1 MYVCAAGSC
10 GAATG
15 EGVEAR
21 ADFSIL
27 FRFYIRKHGL
37 QFVILKVTRVLQSPL
52 QVSSTFFSVF
62 QELYIAKTAAAT
74 FCFYALTVTLPNV
87 SYGLVSN
94 NGMPRFLNIVG
105 MAWIGVALQPV
116 IFFATNRKFRV
127 HTTALMCCKEPPDA
141 DTTASLRRGSTR
153 TSSSISRPSRI
164 SFTDLRT
171 LLGVLPN
178 SIRDK
183 AFFKE
188 RSANKS
194 HDNLQTVGEV
204 QEPIVLSTTM

>member
-1 MYVCAAGSC
+1 M
-10 GAATG
+10 
-15 EGVEAR
+15 
-21 ADFSIL
+21 
-27 FRFYIRKHGL
+27 
-37 QFVILKVTRVLQSPL
+37 
-52 QVSSTFFSVF
+52 
-62 QELYIAKTAAAT
+62 
-74 FCFYALTVTLPNV
+74 TLPNV

-116 IFFATNRKFRV
+116 IFFAINRKFRV
-127 HTTALMCCKEPPDA
+127 HTTALMFCKEPPDA
-141 DTTASLRRGSTR
+141 DTTGSLRRRSTR

-164 SFTDLRT
+164 SFADLRT

-183 AFFKE
+183 AFLKE
-188 RSANKS
+188 RSPNKS